1 MRIEQVPFAD
11 SALGRRVI
19 SIVRNITTAATAAQR
34 AYRLTQAAPRLS
46 PVRLEAEAV
55 GIVQGIVRAG
65 MQIRSAPVAPR
76 EKNLG
81 AWRPFNALH
90 SVNES
95 VQAALR
101 DADARRSKTTSGA
114 GIVPTAFAPYPE
126 IHLGSIAAAHR
137 RADVQ
142 GWCDNKSDISLRL
155 LRGDSHLQGVDR
167 IRRSATYRAPFRIR
181 PKSSSPVDVL
191 TADAVRASW
200 DGCDGFISSMGE
212 AGVSGSQGF
221 ALQEL
226 VWRDAVISVPVGG
239 GRFERIPTEIV
250 ASLEPVYN
258 RNAAFDVVDDRAFV
272 CMGAGSYVDAQEP
285 DLQKFCLFRGHGDG
299 PTRYRGYGWATD
311 WLSYL
316 AQMSLEKWSCVIET
330 WGLSSPV
337 LLVDE
342 DGNASGDA
350 IDRAIAALERIGTG
364 KPAVI
369 SSRAGK
375 LDYTPVPSG
384 LAPMHAQIL
393 GFLNAERSKAVL
405 SATLQVESSQSGV
418 GSFAMANTHLSQ
430 QTDTQRI
437 DAVQR
442 AEALRAQPFRW
453 LCEVNAERWAAAFS
467 RHVSGGV
474 TPAEVATAVP
484 MAEWVI
490 NDETPSQRLAVFQGV
505 KNLGF
510 AVEEEQVRDELGVRA
525 PLGNVA
531 EPPKPEQPTQPAPT
545 PAAPADG
552 EERSSVEVPHV

>member
-1 MRIEQVPFAD
+1 MRIEQLPFTDTAI
-11 SALGRRVI
+11 GRRVI
-19 SIVRNITTAATAAQR
+19 GIVRSITTAATAAQR
-34 AYRLTQAAPRLS
+34 AYRLAQAAPSMS

-65 MQIRSAPVAPR
+65 MQIRSAPVSPR

-81 AWRPFNALH
+81 AWKPFNGLH
-90 SVNES
+90 SVNDS

-101 DADARRSKTTSGA
+101 DADARRAKTTSGA
-114 GIVPTAFAPYPE
+114 GIVPTAFAPFPE
-126 IHLGSIAAAHR
+126 INLGTIAATHR
-137 RADVQ
+137 RCDVQ

-167 IRRSATYRAPFRIR
+167 IRRSATYKAPFRIR
-181 PKSSSPVDVL
+181 PRSSSPVDIL
-191 TADAVRASW
+191 TAAAVRSAW
-200 DGCDGFISSMGE
+200 DSCDGFISSMGE
-212 AGVSGSQGF
+212 AGVMASQGF

-226 VWRDAVISVPVGG
+226 VWRDAVVTVPVGG
-239 GRFERIPTEIV
+239 KRFVRIPSEIV

-258 RNAAFDVVDDRAFV
+258 RNAAFDVVNDRAFV
-272 CMGAGSYVDAQEP
+272 CMGAGSYVDAQDP
-285 DLQKFCLFRGHGDG
+285 GLQKFCLFRGHGDG
-299 PTRYRGYGWATD
+299 PARYRGYSWATD
-311 WLSYL
+311 WLSFL
-316 AQMSLEKWSCVIET
+316 AQMSLEKWAIVIET

-342 DGNASGDA
+342 DGNASDEA
-350 IDRAIAALERIGTG
+350 IARAIAALERIGTG
-364 KPAVI
+364 QPAVI

-393 GFLNAERSKAVL
+393 GFLNAERSKAAL

-442 AEALRAQPFRW
+442 AEALRAQPFTW
-453 LCEVNAERWAAAFS
+453 LCEVNAERWATAFS
-467 RHVSGGV
+467 RYVPGGCS
-474 TPAEVATAVP
+474 PAEVAAAVP
-484 MAEWVI
+484 LCEWVI
-490 NDETPSQRLAVFQGV
+490 SDELPTARLAVFQGV

-510 AVEEEQVRDELGVRA
+510 AVDEEQVREELGVRA
-525 PLGNVA
+525 PLDNLA
-531 EPPKPEQPTQPAPT
+531 EPPPELPPEQP
-545 PAAPADG
+545 PAAPATPPAPAPQPTEAPDA
-552 EERSSVEVPHV
+552 E